1 MANLTGS
8 TTAVFFVRLSAAV
21 DEIVDVD
28 WSTRDGTAIA
38 GKDYEAASG
47 TVSFLPGE
55 TEKAIDVVVYGQDDV
70 SADGKKFYIELKP
83 PVNAVLTDAM
93 AECVIT
99 VADEDGVLVTS
110 LVIAQGKRG
119 LKGDPGLS
127 AYEQAVLMGYTGTV
141 EQWMD
146 EIGDASQAA
155 ERAESFASQAAESA
169 VIAGQK
175 ADEAAEAVISTK
187 QYVDGALASQSAYL
201 DSELA
206 NQTQTVNSALA
217 SQSAYLDSELANQTQ
232 TVNSALSDLSTAA
245 NKFYP
250 TLAAANADIANIQV
264 DQPVTIGESANGG
277 LWYKATSGATT
288 LTKSP
293 HDPLTQAKEYADNTK
308 TVSNLTTEKP
318 LATGYYTLYNAVRA
332 VPVSRRRKGQII
344 TFESASK
351 TWDFLQYRGE
361 GASEASWL
369 LLDNWMYL
377 DRPSIFGVAR
387 NAIPK
392 QYWGQGLRATR
403 VVAGQTVIEEYV
415 GPTMPTSAQFFLDS
429 NWVRMATH
437 ADLAPRDAM
446 AGDAAAQLQGLSTS
460 LFGDASAMSFVNQ
473 GVNTATGAL
482 NPALNAFRLSTQYL
496 LPFRDIESVEVATGS
511 GWLFMLT
518 ELDANESVVAYTTT
532 WVPRK
537 TSFHAD
543 TRYIRLML
551 QKGAGGGTTA
561 EILPTDLPSSGLKIV
576 TRLKSSYEEMRL
588 RDRIGTDYLKTAVV
602 VSDWKN
608 ERIAHC
614 STIVEDLTDTTGTMW
629 AGYYASATDEVETIS
644 SNVHC
649 VLLKLNTCDLHSVE
663 RFVAME
669 KGQVV
674 GDWEQD
680 TLYSPY
686 DPVLIVNETNI
697 QYLMV
702 GNNVNDSTGVRMC
715 QRIFDKATET
725 FADEIQTLK
734 IKYSH
739 LGTEYIEDMSMPA
752 LNAMV
757 DRLQGRNGSDLGVY
771 PIFSGRI
778 DKANGY
784 YWVYLGSMQ
793 TLGTGFQGCILRSV
807 NGVVWEYVSAP
818 DLAYMNVWEG
828 ALKVIG
834 QKVYVLIKAD
844 NRYRIYYYDLDTGT
858 WFEGP
863 QILYQILS
871 RPFLWHYM
879 GKLYAI
885 YNAPNNITSWGS
897 VNRSSVAI
905 SVVDQET
912 LEIIDTQ
919 IMKTDAGCHYFSV
932 CDYKGT
938 PYFMYT
944 EDRKKFNINQMKGN
958 ISVTPMWFLNV

>member
-1 MANLTGS
+1 MPLPSVEQFIGTNVTEQGFKDAQKQLVEYVGNEVPKKVDTYTKAEVDATFAAYAGGRKAYTTLALAQAAQSSLPAN
-8 TTAVFFVRLSAAV
+8 
-21 DEIVDVD
+21 
-28 WSTRDGTAIA
+28 TAI
-38 GKDYEAASG
+38 E
-47 TVSFLPGE
+47 
-55 TEKAIDVVVYGQDDV
+55 
-70 SADGKKFYIELKP
+70 
-83 PVNAVLTDAM
+83 
-93 AECVIT
+93 
-99 VADEDGVLVTS
+99 VTN
-110 LVIAQGKRG
+110 
-119 LKGDPGLS
+119 DP
-127 AYEQAVLMGYTGTV
+127 
-141 EQWMD
+141 
-146 EIGDASQAA
+146 
-155 ERAESFASQAAESA
+155 
-169 VIAGQK
+169 
-175 ADEAAEAVISTK
+175 
-187 QYVDGALASQSAYL
+187 
-201 DSELA
+201 
-206 NQTQTVNSALA
+206 
-217 SQSAYLDSELANQTQ
+217 
-232 TVNSALSDLSTAA
+232 TAA
-245 NKFYP
+245 N
-250 TLAAANADIANIQV
+250 
-264 DQPVTIGESANGG
+264 NGTYQWNG
-277 LWYKATSGATT
+277 TT
-288 LTKSP
+288 LTKSVY
-293 HDPLTQAKEYADNTK
+293 DPLTQTKEYVDNK
-308 TVSNLTTEKP
+308 QTVINLTTEKP
-318 LATGYYTLYNAVRA
+318 PATGYYSLYDAVRA

-361 GASEASWL
+361 TASEASWL
-369 LLDNWMYL
+369 NLDNWVHL

-392 QYWGQGLRATR
+392 QYWRQGLRATR
-403 VVAGQTVIEEYV
+403 IEEGQTVVEEYI
-415 GPTMPTSAQFFLDS
+415 GPSMPTTTEFRLDS
-429 NWVRMATH
+429 NWVRMAT
-437 ADLAPRDAM
+437 DAM

-460 LFGDASAMSFVNQ
+460 LFGDASAISFVNQ
-473 GVNTATGAL
+473 GADIATGKL
-482 NPALNAFRLSTQYL
+482 NPNFNANRLSTQYL
-496 LPFRDIESVEVATGS
+496 VPFRDIESVEVAP

-518 ELDANESVVAYTTT
+518 ELDANESVVAYTTSWMT
-532 WVPRK
+532 RK
-537 TSFHAD
+537 TSFHPD

-551 QKGAGGGTTA
+551 QKTGGGISPA
-561 EILPTDLPSSGLKIV
+561 DLTSADIKIA

-588 RDRIGTDYLKTAVV
+588 RDRIGADYLKTAVV

-629 AGYYASATDEVETIS
+629 AGYYASATDEVEAIG

-663 RFVAME
+663 RFVALE

-674 GDWEQD
+674 GDWKQD
-680 TLYSPY
+680 THYSPY

-697 QYLMV
+697 QYLMI

-739 LGTEYIEDMSMPA
+739 LGTEYIEDMNMSA

-757 DRLQGRNGSDLGVY
+757 DRLHERTGSDLGVY

-784 YWVYLGSMQ
+784 YWVYLGSLQ
-793 TLGTGFQGCILRSV
+793 TLGTGFQGCILRSAD
-807 NGVVWEYVSAP
+807 GIVWEYVSAP

-885 YNAPNNITSWGS
+885 YNAPNNVTSWGS

-912 LEIIDTQ
+912 LEIGDTQ
-919 IMKTDAGCHYFSV
+919 IMNTDAGCHYFSV
-932 CDYKGT
+932 CDYKGM

-944 EDRKKFNINQMKGN
+944 EDRRKFDINQMKGN